1 MVLSNEPNIPIEEF
15 VDDKTIK
22 ALSTFIASNK
32 KSDFNKMTD
41 IIANA
46 FGFSGKSFSQENS
59 NSDKKCINSFANN
72 LALLIQKTWVEKTDV
87 ALKEQVL
94 YQLEQLCSGEVN
106 SWKAMYVPFL
116 DTLYDAVYLMFG
128 QQVKADEFKEYA
140 LRIDPEF
147 GIFWWYVSNLPHDAD
162 WDEAKCRDAV
172 LLGMYFLANY

>member
-1 MVLSNEPNIPIEEF
+1 MGLSNKLNVLIEEF

-41 IIANA
+41 IIAHA
-46 FGFSGKSFSQENS
+46 FGFVGESFSQETGKNY
-59 NSDKKCINSFANN
+59 KKSITSFVNN
-72 LALLIQKTWVEKTDV
+72 LTLLIQKTWVEKTDIE
-87 ALKEQVL
+87 LKEQVL
-94 YQLEQLCSGEVN
+94 YQLEQLHADEVS
-106 SWKAMYVPFL
+106 SWKAIYVPFL

-128 QQVKADEFKEYA
+128 QQVRVEEFKEYA

-147 GIFWWYVSNLPHDAD
+147 GIFWWYVSSLPHDAD
-162 WDEAKCRDAV
+162 WDEEKYRDAI